1 VGGRASGTDDYGSME
16 YILVMAATSED
27 LAAVLLDRARSE
39 RVRESDRGERIAS
52 RLRGAVCQLRAAG
65 AFEAA
70 WLVGSLAWGGFGR
83 RSDVDVV
90 VRGADS
96 SRIGA
101 LAGRLSDAVDAS
113 VDLLALEDLPEGFR
127 RRVLSLGVRLDEP

>member
-1 VGGRASGTDDYGSME
+1 MFRAE
-16 YILVMAATSED
+16 
-27 LAAVLLDRARSE
+27 
-39 RVRESDRGERIAS
+39 
-52 RLRGAVCQLRAAG
+52 G

-101 LAGRLSDAVDAS
+101 LSGRLSDAVDAC
-113 VDLLALEDLPEGFR
+113 VDLLRFEDLPEGFR
-127 RRVLSLGVRLDEP
+127 QRVLNAGERLDEP